1 MTKETS
7 SIVRYLLAGLL
18 LIALLPLPY
27 GYYMF
32 LRVIVFF
39 GFGYFFL
46 GFRKK
51 CEEKK
56 KQMPM
61 WVWIVGGYALLFN
74 PFIPAHMMR
83 TVWAIFNIAGAYLI
97 YKTIEW
103 EKSL

>member
-1 MTKETS
+1 MVNKSDPTP
-7 SIVRYLLAGLL
+7 RYILCGL
-18 LIALLPLPY
+18 LIAAILPWPY

-32 LRVIVFF
+32 LRVVVFF

-51 CEEKK
+51 CDEKK
-56 KQMPM
+56 KQMPT
-61 WVWIVGGYALLFN
+61 WAWLVGGYALLFN

-83 TVWAIFNIAGAYLI
+83 TVWAIFNVLGAYLI